1 MSNEPGKFPE
11 LFGSMVFNEDTMKE
25 RLSPSCYKQWKK
37 SVSDGTPLDIST
49 ANEIAEAMKQWA
61 VEKGATHYTH
71 WFQPMT
77 GVTAEKHDSF
87 ISPAEKGKIVLFY
100 SGDKEEA
107 EMKVVL
113 KDSLPRYMVP
123 NVTRKLE
130 RIPLTSNGK
139 TDRVALSEMVK
150 TRS

>member
-1 MSNEPGKFPE
+1 MNSDPGKFPE
-11 LFGSMVFNEDTMKE
+11 LFGSMVFDEETMKE
-25 RLSPSCYKQWKK
+25 RLSPSCYRQWKQ

-87 ISPAEKGKIVLFY
+87 ISPEDKGR
-100 SGDKEEA
+100 SG
-107 EMKVVL
+107 
-113 KDSLPRYMVP
+113 SYLPSVRNKM
-123 NVTRKLE
+123 
-130 RIPLTSNGK
+130 
-139 TDRVALSEMVK
+139 
-150 TRS
+150 